1 MRAQLARCVC
11 LCVCVYAQIDMWVP
25 NGLNTLAGAVVLGM
39 VMMLMLTVGRG
50 HHDTTTASATA
61 HQKSLALP
69 TKPLSELTATFFYH
83 VPTSGGRSLASV
95 MDKMGPSVRLVNM
108 GLYTNAEDT
117 PRMTP
122 SLISACNDTTVQDV
136 FVYGHYLARDNL
148 ETLCRPRR
156 IRYVVVL
163 REPVQRVTSW
173 VLHQATD
180 ELRDQFMRNV
190 TNWLNTANI
199 ENCVTYQL
207 GGNTD
212 EFRQRSNATS
222 VYAAAMR
229 RLNQC
234 HVLFMSDMRDWLD
247 DLGKCV
253 SLNLVPHI
261 RTERKAGVKQNR
273 TLTSEQHR
281 RIVQLNQLD
290 LKLYAEMQRKHKASF
305 PMHELYCS

>member
-1 MRAQLARCVC
+1 MHLA
-11 LCVCVYAQIDMWVP
+11 VCVSAQIVMWGP
-25 NGLNTLAGAVVLGM
+25 SGLSALAGAVVVGM
-39 VMMLMLTVGRG
+39 VIMFMLTVGRG
-50 HHDTTTASATA
+50 HRDTTAVATA
-61 HQKSLALP
+61 RHHQESLSLP
-69 TKPLSELTATFFYH
+69 TIATKPLSELTATFFYH

-108 GLYTNAEDT
+108 GLIVNAEDT
-117 PRMTP
+117 PRMKP

-148 ETLCRPRR
+148 ETLCRPRK

-173 VLHQATD
+173 ILNQATD

-190 TNWLNTANI
+190 TNELNTANI
-199 ENCVTYQL
+199 ANRVTYQL
-207 GGNTD
+207 GGNAD
-212 EFRQRSNATS
+212 ELRQQSNATS

-229 RLNQC
+229 RLDQC